1 MPPNKDASGCLGS
14 PPGLICLPPISE
26 DLQLVWTQAAQ
37 TSDLDG
43 NQLLLQTFSYFPYP
57 SLSDLALLCLRHGL
71 HMEKVKA
78 WFMAQRLRC
87 GISWSAEE
95 IEETRARL
103 IYHQDQLHFS
113 CLLAGNDVDCWHQ
126 SCKNQEYQQPLSA
139 SVYYSNKYPENHQS
153 IDSYASKYL
162 ENQQSSIDSL
172 NHCSMAQGKEE
183 LGRITQDIWKL
194 KGNVLPHHSKA
205 QENCESSRT
214 SVHLHSTKETP
225 SGAYVPT
232 TPASLGHKIENSHTV
247 PWGFP
252 AVSTQPPEPAVSA
265 VNGGHHSVVLPAG
278 SSVKATPSSSATT
291 TTTSVTESCN
301 LQNYQYTMGDQQ
313 HSSGCISDVLRK
325 PRRKT
330 KEQLDVLKSFFLRHQ
345 WARREDYH
353 QLEKITGLP
362 RAEIIQWFGDTR
374 YALKHGQLKWFR
386 DNAGQNSQPVS
397 LLPHPLN
404 SNHRDTSPLERY
416 WATHQQLQENDIP
429 ALCHESGMDVDQVLK
444 WFSSHSPAPCEVEV
458 CLGDEDE
465 VDEEVAAHMIKENY
479 EDYEEE
485 EEEEDDD
492 NNDDDDDDEDWVA

>member
-1 MPPNKDASGCLGS
+1 MPPNKDAPGCLGS

-43 NQLLLQTFSYFPYP
+43 NQHLLQTFSYFPYP

-113 CLLAGNDVDCWHQ
+113 CLLAGNDGDSWHQ
-126 SCKNQEYQQPLSA
+126 SYKSQECHQTAPA
-139 SVYYSNKYPENHQS
+139 SVHYSSKYP
-153 IDSYASKYL
+153 
-162 ENQQSSIDSL
+162 ENQQSSITSL
-172 NHCSMAQGKEE
+172 NHYSIAQGTKEFE
-183 LGRITQDIWKL
+183 RTTQDIWKL
-194 KGNVLPHHSKA
+194 KGNVLSHHSKA
-205 QENCESSRT
+205 QENCEPSGT
-214 SVHLHSTKETP
+214 SVHPHHTKETI
-225 SGAYVPT
+225 SGGYRPGAT
-232 TPASLGHKIENSHTV
+232 TSLDYKIQNSHTTAWSL
-247 PWGFP
+247 PKAFP
-252 AVSTQPPEPAVSA
+252 QPNELMSA
-265 VNGGHHSVVLPAG
+265 VNGGLHQVVLPVG
-278 SSVKATPSSSATT
+278 SSLKATPSSSTATT
-291 TTTSVTESCN
+291 RLESCN
-301 LQNYQYTMGDQQ
+301 LQNYQYLTGDQQ
-313 HSSGCISDVLRK
+313 QASGYLSDTLRK

-330 KEQLDVLKSFFLRHQ
+330 KEQLDVLKSFFLRCQ

-353 QLEKITGLP
+353 LLEKITGLP

-386 DNAGQNSQPVS
+386 DNAGQSPES
-397 LLPHPLN
+397 ASSIPPHPLLN
-404 SNHRDTSPLERY
+404 SHPDTSPLERH
-416 WATHQQLQENDIP
+416 WATHLQLQESDLP
-429 ALCHESGMDVDQVLK
+429 TLCHESGMEAEQVLK
-444 WFSSHSPAPCEVEV
+444 WFRSHSPAPCEVEV

-465 VDEEVAAHMIKENY
+465 VDEEVAAAMIKVED

-485 EEEEDDD
+485 DDD
-492 NNDDDDDDEDWVA
+492 GDDDDDSDDEDWTA

>member
-1 MPPNKDASGCLGS
+1 MPPNKDAPGCLGS

-43 NQLLLQTFSYFPYP
+43 NQHLLQTFSYFPYP

-113 CLLAGNDVDCWHQ
+113 CLLAGNEVDCWHQ
-126 SCKNQEYQQPLSA
+126 ACKSQEYHQAIAA
-139 SVYYSNKYPENHQS
+139 SVYNSGKYPDHQE
-153 IDSYASKYL
+153 ASV
-162 ENQQSSIDSL
+162 NPL
-172 NHCSMAQGKEE
+172 NHYSTAQGTREI
-183 LGRITQDIWKL
+183 GRITQDVWKM
-194 KGNVLPHHSKA
+194 KENVLSHHKKVP
-205 QENCESSRT
+205 ENCEPLQAP
-214 SVHLHSTKETP
+214 VHLHNTKETLSADCLRATSAGLQHKMENCHTAAWGLPEAAPQP
-225 SGAYVPT
+225 S
-232 TPASLGHKIENSHTV
+232 
-247 PWGFP
+247 
-252 AVSTQPPEPAVSA
+252 EPIVSA
-265 VNGGHHSVVLPAG
+265 VNGGHHPILLPAG
-278 SSVKATPSSSATT
+278 PSVKATPLTST
-291 TTTSVTESCN
+291 TTTSAAQSHS
-301 LQNYQYTMGDQQ
+301 LQNCQYPVGDQQ
-313 HSSGCISDVLRK
+313 QSSGQSAEVLRR

-330 KEQLDVLKSFFLRHQ
+330 KEQLDMLKSFFLRCQ
-345 WARREDYH
+345 WARREDYY

-386 DNAGQNSQPVS
+386 DNAGQSPES
-397 LLPHPLN
+397 APLLPPPSLPTQTHPVTSHPN
-404 SNHRDTSPLERY
+404 TSPLERY
-416 WATHQQLQENDIP
+416 WAAHQQLQEKDLP
-429 ALCHESGMDVDQVLK
+429 ALCHESGMDVEQVLK
-444 WFSSHSPAPCEVEV
+444 WFRSHSPAPCEVEV

-465 VDEEVAAHMIKENY
+465 IDEEVAAAMIKDED

-485 EEEEDDD
+485 E
-492 NNDDDDDDEDWVA
+492 DDDDDDEEEDNDGDEDWVA

>member
-1 MPPNKDASGCLGS
+1 MPPNKDAPGCLSS

-43 NQLLLQTFSYFPYP
+43 NQHLLQTFSYFPYP

-113 CLLAGNDVDCWHQ
+113 CLLAGNDGDPWHQ
-126 SCKNQEYQQPLSA
+126 TCKNQEYHQPVPT
-139 SVYYSNKYPENHQS
+139 SVHHS
-153 IDSYASKYL
+153 SKYSQ
-162 ENQQSSIDSL
+162 NQQSSVTSL
-172 NHCSMAQGKEE
+172 SHCTTAQGVRE
-183 LGRITQDIWKL
+183 LGKIWEFH
-194 KGNVLPHHSKA
+194 VLSHHSKA
-205 QENCESSRT
+205 QENCEPSGT
-214 SVHLHSTKETP
+214 SVHLHNTKETLT
-225 SGAYVPT
+225 SAYLPT
-232 TPASLGHKIENSHTV
+232 TTTSLDHRLQNSHTV
-247 PWGFP
+247 AWGLTK
-252 AVSTQPPEPAVSA
+252 ASVQPTERITSA
-265 VNGGHHSVVLPAG
+265 VNGGHHPVILPAG
-278 SSVKATPSSSATT
+278 SPIKATPSSSTT
-291 TTTSVTESCN
+291 TASVEPCS
-301 LQNYQYTMGDQQ
+301 LQNYQYPVGDQQ
-313 HSSGCISDVLRK
+313 QASGYLSDVLRK

-330 KEQLDVLKSFFLRHQ
+330 KEQLDMLKSFFLRCQ

-386 DNAGQNSQPVS
+386 DNAGQSPETISSVPS
-397 LLPHPLN
+397 HPL
-404 SNHRDTSPLERY
+404 HARHPDTSPLERY
-416 WATHQQLQENDIP
+416 RAAHLQLQENDLP
-429 ALCHESGMDVDQVLK
+429 ALCHESGMEAHQVLK
-444 WFSSHSPAPCEVEV
+444 WFHSRSLEPCEVEV

-465 VDEEVAAHMIKENY
+465 VDEEVAAAMIKVED
-479 EDYEEE
+479 EDYEED
-485 EEEEDDD
+485 EDDD
-492 NNDDDDDDEDWVA
+492 NDDDDDEDWTA